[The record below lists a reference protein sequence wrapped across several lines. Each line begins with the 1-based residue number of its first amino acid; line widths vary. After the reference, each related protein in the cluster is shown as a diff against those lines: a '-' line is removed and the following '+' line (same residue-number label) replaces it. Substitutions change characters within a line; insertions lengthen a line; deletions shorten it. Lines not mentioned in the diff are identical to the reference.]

1 MCEHLGMKNALEKYR
16 EESGMTLS
24 EIAFAAGFRSR
35 SSVFQHCRGSRT
47 ISAESALK
55 YSRALGIPLSE
66 LRPDLWPP
74 TASPTTPPAEC
85 EGSQAARP
93 VP

>member
-1 MCEHLGMKNALEKYR
+1 M
-16 EESGMTLS
+16 
-24 EIAFAAGFRSR
+24 
-35 SSVFQHCRGSRT
+35 
-47 ISAESALK
+47 K

-85 EGSQAARP
+85 EDSQAAQP
-93 VP
+93 VA

>member
-1 MCEHLGMKNALEKYR
+1 MTNLIQQYR
-16 EESGMTLS
+16 TRHGLTYGQMAEM
-24 EIAFAAGFRSR
+24 AGFSSR
-35 SSVFQHCRGSRT
+35 SVVYLHCVNKRV
-47 ISAESALK
+47 ISPESALK